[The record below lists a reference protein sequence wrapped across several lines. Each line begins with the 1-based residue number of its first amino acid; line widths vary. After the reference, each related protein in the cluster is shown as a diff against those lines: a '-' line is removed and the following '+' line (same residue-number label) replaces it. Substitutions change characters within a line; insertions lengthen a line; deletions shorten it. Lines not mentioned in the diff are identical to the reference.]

1 MTAPEK
7 KKIRAG
13 AEREVGM
20 NNVVLMGRL
29 TRDPEL
35 RKAGETSV
43 TNFTLAVDRD
53 RKNKDG
59 ERETDFIRVTVF
71 GKQAETVCKWLAK
84 GKRTMVQGRIQTGSY
99 TDKDGNNRYT
109 TDVIANRVQFIDF
122 AAQDDAPAATAP
134 SKEDGFAEIAED
146 VPF

>member
-71 GKQAETVCKWLAK
+71 GKQAETVCKWLSK

-122 AAQDDAPAATAP
+122 AAQDEAPAATAP

>member
-1 MTAPEK
+1 
-7 KKIRAG
+7 
-13 AEREVGM
+13 M

-29 TRDPEL
+29 TRTPEL

-71 GKQAETVCKWLAK
+71 GKQAETVCKWLDK

-122 AAQDDAPAATAP
+122 AAQDEAPAATAP